1 MAAAIDRCGLYPINV
16 SRGME
21 HISGSNIEENQGTVR
36 ALLSATFGEKL
47 EELRAVGD
55 LEKKKRGKKMTTASG
70 LSFTELLESDGSDAE
85 FLMRVP
91 KKSRRVELS
100 EESDVVVDALMDGEG
115 DGLSRSGEMDVE
127 SEVENFDKWLAEGG
141 EGSSKPKG
149 SSMVV
154 GSSKVMGSSKAVGSS
169 MKKSCK
175 VVGSSKALRSSKQA
189 EIFPVGIYVTAVYDD
204 ELYGPGGGQGAGV
217 LHSPEVYGYIYGQ
230 SVHVGER
237 QGNLENYRV
246 LLTLPSLSRQ
256 GCGVCHRM

>member
-1 MAAAIDRCGLYPINV
+1 MTFASLHYPINV

-21 HISGSNIEENQGTVR
+21 CISNSDIKENQGTVR
-36 ALLSATFGEKL
+36 ALLSATFGKKL
-47 EELRAVGD
+47 DELRGVGD
-55 LEKKKRGKKMTTASG
+55 LEKKKRGKKMTTAPG
-70 LSFTELLESDGSDAE
+70 LSFTEQLESDDSDTE
-85 FLMRVP
+85 FLTRVH

-100 EESDVVVDALMDGEG
+100 EESDVDVDALMDGEG
-115 DGLSRSGEMDVE
+115 DGLSRSGEIDVE

-189 EIFPVGIYVTAVYDD
+189 EIFPVGSYVAAVYDD
-204 ELYGPGGGQGAGV
+204 ELYVAQVEGREPEGYTLLKYMERKGNNQFVWGAART
-217 LHSPEVYGYIYGQ
+217 P
-230 SVHVGER
+230 
-237 QGNLENYRV
+237 
-246 LLTLPSLSRQ
+246 
-256 GCGVCHRM
+256 

>member
-1 MAAAIDRCGLYPINV
+1 
-16 SRGME
+16 ME

-149 SSMVV
+149 SSMTV
-154 GSSKVMGSSKAVGSS
+154 GSSKVLVSSKVMGGSKAVGSS

-217 LHSPEVYGYIYGQ
+217 LHSPEVYGYIYGYIYGQ